1 MQRKPGSDALIPVC
15 KNIKNNE
22 NVRSELAVTLPSP
35 LVLRLLKLFVDVINL
50 CLQLLLPLLWGE
62 V

>member
-1 MQRKPGSDALIPVC
+1 MAAAP
-15 KNIKNNE
+15 
-22 NVRSELAVTLPSP
+22 PSP

-50 CLQLLLPLLWGE
+50 RLQLLLPLLWGE